1 MTINPKNIDQWLFNY
16 YEGNLSPSEVK
27 QLESFLKKNPDYY
40 EDAHAWKDSFVE
52 EAVPVFN
59 ASFLVKEIDTKAD
72 RKRFALAMF
81 ALLLIGSF
89 SALYLASTNSNG
101 PTTNNNST
109 TTDKTAT
116 KNNTVANNNNKP
128 KTTNYNSNTNTA
140 TYSSARV
147 NNPANANV
155 VRNTPIVQVNP
166 NTNPNPVN
174 THANNVNNTH
184 VNNVL
189 AHAPSINNVTISN
202 PPTYV
207 APIIN
212 NNANISLV
220 TQNANTTINGNTNL
234 VNSNPVNSEILNTT
248 SIIAP
253 DPLATNNATVI
264 ETPNSFNPEPIIVN
278 NELVVVNTESI
289 ENINMTLG
297 EPLANNGKEQEVP
310 SEFNPDKFVN
320 DKKADD
326 LNKSSN
332 EVVVDNNKKDIKTE
346 NGIRFGNLRNVSLLQ
361 GINSEFQTN
370 GSFITQHYRTDGYL
384 TGNYRQTTS
393 GEYSSNMMAGY
404 SYLIRKY
411 RASINMYGHYTTT
424 STYQNAGFGL
434 QAALNLKLD
443 RFNFLVPS
451 MTVTFD
457 QYSFSGSYDNST
469 LPSIAMPSK
478 SYFSQELTGKF
489 TIPDYANANHVNVST
504 GLVYHHK
511 KYYLGVAF
519 NGLLQPKFRY
529 TTETSSREQF
539 ATNTATINLIAGTDF
554 ISKKYP
560 EFSVSPQVI
569 VEIRNME
576 PVVTGGTVFKYK
588 NWAAG
593 LGVSSKGALNTY
605 FGFSHRAI
613 NLQYR
618 YMVDKVDAAFGNLSG
633 HYITT
638 HINLKGLSKKQKTY
652 LDDDK

>member
-1 MTINPKNIDQWLFNY
+1 MTIDPKNIDQWLFNY

-27 QLESFLKKNPDYY
+27 QLKSFLKKNPDYY

-72 RKRFALAMF
+72 RKRFAFAMF

-89 SALYLASTNSNG
+89 SALYLASTNSTG
-101 PTTNNNST
+101 STTNNNST
-109 TTDKTAT
+109 TTDKTNT

-128 KTTNYNSNTNTA
+128 KTTNYSTNTNTT
-140 TYSSARV
+140 TYSTPGA
-147 NNPANANV
+147 NNPTNTNV
-155 VRNTPIVQVNP
+155 VRNTPVVQVNP

-174 THANNVNNTH
+174 THVSNVNNTH

-189 AHAPSINNVTISN
+189 AHRTSTNNVTISN

-207 APIIN
+207 APIN
-212 NNANISLV
+212 GNSNISLV
-220 TQNANTTINGNTNL
+220 TSNANTTIATNTNL
-234 VNSNPVNSEILNTT
+234 VNSNPVNSQVLNTT

-253 DPLATNNATVI
+253 DPLATNNAVVI
-264 ETPNSFNPEPIIVN
+264 ETPNAFNPEPIIVN
-278 NELVVVNTESI
+278 NELVVVNTESV

-297 EPLANNGKEQEVP
+297 EPVPNNGKELEVT
-310 SEFNPDKFVN
+310 SEFNPNKFDA

-326 LNKSSN
+326 PNKSSN
-332 EVVVDNNKKDIKTE
+332 EVAVDNNKKDIQTE

-370 GSFITQHYRTDGYL
+370 GSFITQHYSNDGYL
-384 TGNYRQTTS
+384 AFNYRGTS
-393 GEYSSNMMAGY
+393 SSEFSTNMMAGISY
-404 SYLIRKY
+404 SIRKY
-411 RASINMYGHYTTT
+411 RATINVYGHRTASNTYT
-424 STYQNAGFGL
+424 NIGGGL

-457 QYSFSGSYDNST
+457 RYSFSGLYDNG
-469 LPSIAMPSK
+469 LPSIALPGK
-478 SYFSQELTGKF
+478 SYFSRELTGKS
-489 TIPDYANANHVNVST
+489 TIPDYINATHVNVST

-539 ATNTATINLIAGTDF
+539 ATNAATVNIIAGTDF

-560 EFSVSPQVI
+560 EFSVGPQAI
-569 VEIRNME
+569 VEIHNME

-588 NWAAG
+588 SLAAG

-605 FGFSHRAI
+605 FGFSNRTI
-613 NLQYR
+613 GLQYR
-618 YMVDKVDAAFGNLSG
+618 FMFDKVDPTFGNLSG
-633 HYITT
+633 HYMTF